1 MMKKVN
7 FKYSK
12 MGQKSDRQVL
22 VIEEKDDFIA
32 GIDFTH
38 LTVDKA
44 NSLMS
49 MAKNP
54 TAEFNPAGYMDAFRK
69 FTKKNMTFV
78 KEEIL

>member
-1 MMKKVN
+1 MKKVN
-7 FKYSK
+7 FKYNK

-38 LTVDKA
+38 LTADKA

-49 MAKNP
+49 MVQSR
-54 TAEFNPAGYMDAFRK
+54 TTEFNPEGYMSAFRK